1 MKEPQKQL
9 PQLLQTTAGVTAL
22 LPADFPNGTAEVPGK
37 LKEHTAEVAATARSI
52 CSSNLYKSVKH
63 MFHRSLTDPDL

>member
-37 LKEHTAEVAATARSI
+37 LKEHTAEVAATA
-52 CSSNLYKSVKH
+52 
-63 MFHRSLTDPDL
+63 